1 MEKFVYT
8 LIMVMG
14 LSTTV
19 AFADDKVVEDID
31 WALSLTYTPVGVD
44 KLPKNVQEM
53 LALGFPCFVVN
64 SVEQTEVKGHKVVYK
79 VVLSDPENFET
90 VLYITEKG
98 QVLE

>member
-19 AFADDKVVEDID
+19 AFADDKVTEDID
-31 WALSLTYTPVGVD
+31 WALTQTYIPVGLD
-44 KLPKNVQEM
+44 TLPENVEEV

-64 SVEQTEVKGHKVVYK
+64 SVELTHTKGHKAVYK

-90 VLYITEKG
+90 TLYITEKG
-98 QVLE
+98 ELLD

>member
-31 WALSLTYTPVGVD
+31 WAVTLTYTPVGVD
-44 KLPKNVQEM
+44 RLPENVQEI

-64 SVEQTEVKGHKVVYK
+64 SVELTQVKGHKTVYR
-79 VVLSDPENFET
+79 VVLSDPENVET
-90 VLYITEKG
+90 TLYVTENG
-98 QVLE
+98 QVLG